1 MMNYLFCFE
10 TKYPNYFV
18 NEQGD
23 VFSTKSG
30 DIKKLKTAMGG
41 RYLSVVIWNNH
52 KRKVMSVHRLVAE
65 TFIPNPDNRPEVNHK
80 NGIKWDNRVENLEWV
95 TKSENMNHAILNGL
109 SNSIG
114 ETHYG
119 AKLTEEQ
126 VIQIRELYATKKYT
140 QRQLGKMYGV
150 CFQHISKIVNNKQW
164 KHI

>member
-1 MMNYLFCFE
+1 
-10 TKYPNYFV
+10 
-18 NEQGD
+18 
-23 VFSTKSG
+23 
-30 DIKKLKTAMGG
+30 
-41 RYLSVVIWNNH
+41 
-52 KRKVMSVHRLVAE
+52 
-65 TFIPNPDNRPEVNHK
+65 
-80 NGIKWDNRVENLEWV
+80 
-95 TKSENMNHAILNGL
+95 MNHAILNGL

>member
-1 MMNYLFCFE
+1 MEMMNYLFCFE

-18 NEQGD
+18 NEQGE
-23 VFSTKSG
+23 VFSTKRG
-30 DIKKLKTAMGG
+30 GIKKLKIHT
-41 RYLSVVIWNNH
+41 
-52 KRKVMSVHRLVAE
+52 RKIGYQTCVLGYVHRLVAE